1 MTITAPGQAAAGTAA
16 AGPGAIRGRGPWRLA
31 WDRLRRDPVAV
42 ASAATIVLLAV
53 AAVAAPAVAH
63 AVGHGPDDQYPQV
76 GLTPAGLPVGPS
88 RHFLLGTDNLGRDL
102 LVRILYGARISLLV
116 GVVATLLATAAG
128 VVLGLLAGY
137 FGGLV
142 DLVLSRFMDMVL
154 SFPYLLL
161 AIALVSVFGPSLTI
175 SILVIAFF
183 SWAAIGR
190 IVRGQTLSIREKEYI
205 EASWSVGSGALRV
218 MFVEILPNLLAP
230 VLVLATLLVPTAIVF
245 EATLSFLGLGVAPPT
260 PTWGGMLSDSVAFY
274 QVAWWFPLFPGL
286 ALLATTLAFN
296 LLGDSVRDALDPT
309 AGRAGGRRVG

>member
-1 MTITAPGQAAAGTAA
+1 MTVTAPGEAAAGAA
-16 AGPGAIRGRGPWRLA
+16 AARPGAVQGRGPWRLA
-31 WDRLRRDPVAV
+31 WERLRRDRVAV
-42 ASAATIVLLAV
+42 ASAATIVLVAA

-63 AVGHGPDDQYPQV
+63 AVGHGPNDQYPDI
-76 GLTPAGLPVGPS
+76 GLTSAGLPVGPS
-88 RHFLLGTDNLGRDL
+88 RTFLLGTDNLGRDL
-102 LVRILYGARISLLV
+102 LVRVLYGARVSLLV
-116 GVVATLLATAAG
+116 GVVATLLATVAG
-128 VVLGLLAGY
+128 VVVGLVAGY
-137 FGGLV
+137 LGGPV

-175 SILVIAFF
+175 SMLVIAFF

-190 IVRGQTLSIREKEYI
+190 VVRGQTLSIREREYV

-218 MFVEILPNLLAP
+218 MFVDILPNLLAP

-245 EATLSFLGLGVAPPT
+245 EATLSFLGLGVVPPT
-260 PTWGGMLSDSVAFY
+260 PTWGGMLSDSLSFY

-309 AGRAGGRRVG
+309 GGRAAAGGAG

>member
-1 MTITAPGQAAAGTAA
+1 MTLTAAEQAGAAAAR
-16 AGPGAIRGRGPWRLA
+16 PVGAIEGRSPWQLA
-31 WDRLRRDPVAV
+31 WARLRRDPAAI
-42 ASAATIVLLAV
+42 ASAVTILLI
-53 AAVAAPAVAH
+53 AAAAAAAPAVAH
-63 AVGHGPDDQYPQV
+63 AVGHGPDAQYPSV
-76 GLTPAGLPVGPS
+76 GLTTAGLVVG
-88 RHFLLGTDNLGRDL
+88 
-102 LVRILYGARISLLV
+102 LV
-116 GVVATLLATAAG
+116 
-128 VVLGLLAGY
+128 AGY
-137 FGGLV
+137 FGGVV
-142 DLVLSRFMDMVL
+142 DVVLARFMDMVL

-175 SILVIAFF
+175 TVLVIAFF

-190 IVRGQTLSIREKEYI
+190 VVRGQTLSIREQEYI

-245 EATLSFLGLGVAPPT
+245 EATLSFLGLGVVPPT
-260 PTWGGMLSDSVAFY
+260 PTWGGMLSDSLNFY

-309 AGRAGGRRVG
+309 AGRAAAGGDR